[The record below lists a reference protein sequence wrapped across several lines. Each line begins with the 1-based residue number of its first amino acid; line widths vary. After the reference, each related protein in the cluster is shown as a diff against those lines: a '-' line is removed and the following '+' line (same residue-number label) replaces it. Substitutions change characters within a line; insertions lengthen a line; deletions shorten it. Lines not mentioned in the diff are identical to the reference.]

1 MQRAL
6 LAALAAGALTA
17 AVIVGVADAKLSEPA
32 APAVMETGHVN
43 DRLGELEQQVAK
55 LKELLALPATVKE
68 LQGQVTALQ
77 SANTGLTSRVA
88 SVEQGNAA
96 LATRTHALEQ
106 ANAALTLRVTSL
118 EQAQT
123 TLHSEIEGLAG
134 SVGAIAALSN
144 RVTQNEASFS
154 ALQALIGSVPAGATV
169 QSQLDGLQGGLNAAN
184 TRIDALGAA
193 VGPGPVGDLVAG

>member
-1 MQRAL
+1 M
-6 LAALAAGALTA
+6 
-17 AVIVGVADAKLSEPA
+17 P
-32 APAVMETGHVN
+32 
-43 DRLGELEQQVAK
+43 
-55 LKELLALPATVKE
+55 
-68 LQGQVTALQ
+68 
-77 SANTGLTSRVA
+77 
-88 SVEQGNAA
+88 A

-144 RVTQNEASFS
+144 RVNAERGELLCA
-154 ALQALIGSVPAGATV
+154 AGAHRIGAAGATV

-184 TRIDALGAA
+184 TRIDALSAA